1 MDAVRIRQFIDEQIN
16 KYSDIYYG
24 VSLYQEHLDKDYIKK
39 EQNTKDYD
47 ITEWR
52 YIPIMIESIEGEHV
66 EIPNVEQAEFT
77 VVSTF
82 MIPTND
88 RYIDNVIEQANTKN
102 VLNDVDTM
110 RNDLQGTKLP
120 LGRVGYR
127 LYDNSS
133 ISLIPTTGNENIVE
147 FELRFK
153 HTGEDTTL
161 FNSDGLTVSHTGD
174 TISVSFNSKTV
185 NADLN
190 VNGFNEIKI
199 YLGDTSG
206 AAIINDATP
215 FTYADTTPIDISNG
229 VITSNQNLIYDVVI
243 KDDTLEEN
251 NYLILDNFDTL
262 QNEAET
268 TTKIDIVPSA
278 DYGAVPMGDEGNLT
292 LSMSMLNPI
301 TNQFSY
307 QNDEFFYQLFDM
319 TFEITISKSIF
330 TANDYKYYL
339 DGVQIYPMSANASY
353 STVNPAHQK
362 GNEKTSKTTI
372 EENSMG
378 RTFSLYGNNNAVYP
392 KVAKNMFSKEKE
404 QNDSFNLDVYYPTF
418 KESYE
423 VVITEG
429 GNDLTYNS
437 PDILTFSTMIKNTV

>member
-39 EQNTKDYD
+39 EQSDTSYD
-47 ITEWR
+47 IAEWR

-88 RYIDNVIEQANTKN
+88 RYIDNVIEQANTRN
-102 VLNDVDTM
+102 VLDDVDTM
-110 RNDLQGTKLP
+110 RNDLQGSKLP

-127 LYDNSS
+127 LYDDSNILLSYPGNDNS
-133 ISLIPTTGNENIVE
+133 IVR

-153 HTGEDTTL
+153 HTGDPTIL
-161 FNSDGLTVSHTGD
+161 FDSNQLTVSHDNDAVNVEVKGET
-174 TISVSFNSKTV
+174 KTEPLV
-185 NADLN
+185 EG
-190 VNGFNEIKI
+190 GFNEIVVRVEETETKI
-199 YLGDTSG
+199 VINDTTYTTSNDTS
-206 AAIINDATP
+206 
-215 FTYADTTPIDISNG
+215 IDISEG
-229 VITSNQNLIYDVVI
+229 KIKGNQNLLYDI
-243 KDDTLEEN
+243 IIQDDLGTEN

-262 QNEAET
+262 ENKAQT
-268 TTKIDIVPSA
+268 TDKVVLSPSTG
-278 DYGAVPMGDEGNLT
+278 YGTTPMGDEGNLT

-319 TFEITISKSIF
+319 TFEITINKDVF

-339 DGVQIYPMSANASY
+339 DGIEIHPMTANASY
-353 STVNPAHQK
+353 STVNPAHQQ
-362 GNEKTSKTTI
+362 GNAKTSKTVI

-378 RTFSLYGNNNAVYP
+378 RTFGIYGKNNPLYS
-392 KVAKNMFSKEKE
+392 KLSKNMFSKDKE
-404 QNDSFNLDVYYPTF
+404 QNQSFDLEIHYPTY

-423 VVITEG
+423 VVVTQG

-437 PDILTFSTMIKNTV
+437 PDIFTFSIMIKNTI